1 MIRLNK
7 FMADAGVGSRRYCDQ
22 LILRGRVSINGIK
35 VNELGTK
42 VDPTHKVSIDGKTL
56 KPQNHVYWVVN
67 KPKGYLCTN
76 FDPGGRPTVLDLI
89 PHVNERVY
97 TVGRLDDDSE
107 GLILLT
113 NDGDLALKLTHPR
126 FGITK
131 TYIVLVAGI
140 TTEEELQRM
149 MTGVRLS
156 EGVASAVRV
165 ERIAK
170 QGNASLL
177 KVVLAEGKN
186 REIRRMMAKL
196 GHKVMDLRREAIG
209 PIRIDRLKRG
219 KCRKLS
225 QIELDGLKRMVEH
238 KEVGKKLAEPGAAP
252 KRVEGREASPR
263 TDRRPMHPLAGRR
276 PGFPPRGDRR

>member
-22 LILRGRVSINGIK
+22 LILRGRVSVNGVK
-35 VNELGTK
+35 VNELGMK
-42 VDPTHKVSIDGKTL
+42 VDPEHKVSIDGKQL
-56 KPQNHVYWVVN
+56 KPQKQVYWVVN

-89 PHVNERVY
+89 PHVEERVY

-140 TTEEELQRM
+140 TTEEELLRM

-156 EGVASAVRV
+156 EGIAKAQRV

-177 KVVLAEGKN
+177 KIVLSEGKN
-186 REIRRMMAKL
+186 REIRRMLAKL
-196 GHKVMDLRREAIG
+196 GHKVMELRREAIG

-225 QIELDGLKRMVEH
+225 QIELEGLKRMVEH
-238 KEVGKKLAEPGAAP
+238 QEVGKKPAEAGT
-252 KRVEGREASPR
+252 SPR
-263 TDRRPMHPLAGRR
+263 QVESRDTARITDRRHTNPMAGLR

>member
-22 LILRGRVSINGIK
+22 LILRGRVEINGVK
-35 VNELGTK
+35 VSELGTK
-42 VDPTHKVSIDGKTL
+42 VDPTHKVTVDGKLL
-56 KPQNHVYWVVN
+56 KPQKHVYWVVN

-76 FDPGGRPTVLDLI
+76 FDPGGRPIILDLI
-89 PHVNERVY
+89 PHVDERVY

-140 TTEEELQRM
+140 TTDEELQRM
-149 MTGVRLS
+149 TTGVRLS
-156 EGVASAVRV
+156 EGMAKAQRV

-177 KVVLAEGKN
+177 KVVLSEGKN
-186 REIRRMMAKL
+186 REIRRMLAKL
-196 GHKVMDLRREAIG
+196 GHKVMELRREAIG

-225 QIELDGLKRMVEH
+225 QIELDGLKRMVA
-238 KEVGKKLAEPGAAP
+238 KK
-252 KRVEGREASPR
+252 
-263 TDRRPMHPLAGRR
+263 
-276 PGFPPRGDRR
+276 